1 MYFIENACK
10 IIFSESQNSCDK
22 EFLNITHMY
31 LFIYFRIGEQNENEA
46 AKEFKLHWCKFK

>member
-10 IIFSESQNSCDK
+10 IIFSESQNSFDK

-31 LFIYFRIGEQNENEA
+31 FLIYFRIGEQNENEA